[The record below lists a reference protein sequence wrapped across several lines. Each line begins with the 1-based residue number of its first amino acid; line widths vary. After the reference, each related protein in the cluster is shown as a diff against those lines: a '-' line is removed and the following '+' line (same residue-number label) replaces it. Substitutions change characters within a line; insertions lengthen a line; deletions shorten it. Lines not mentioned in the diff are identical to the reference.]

1 MLRILWNSKSAMMA
15 QQEKLDSIS
24 NNIANVNT
32 EGYKRTDVNF
42 SDLVYETLQRKGYPV
57 GSGLS
62 KEPITGSGVKADRM
76 IRDDS
81 QGNLLSTGLNTD
93 LCIDGDGYFQVVK
106 PDGTSAYTR
115 DGNFNLNSDGSLVD
129 NNGNKLVVV
138 DNNGNN
144 INSPEAG
151 ASIIFT
157 KDNFKVKSD
166 GTLQVKDSN
175 NNFINTGKI
184 NIYTAPGQDSLAS
197 VGDNLYEPV
206 NGARMSISNAPNI
219 MQGYLE
225 GSNVDV
231 AKEMT
236 DMMITQRAFE
246 LGSKGLKT
254 ADDMWSMVNNI
265 RGR

>member
-32 EGYKRTDVNF
+32 EGYKRNDVSF

-57 GSGLS
+57 SGGPTN
-62 KEPITGSGVKADRM
+62 EPVTGSGVKADRM
-76 IRDDS
+76 TRDDS
-81 QGNLLSTGLNTD
+81 QGNLLSTGSNTD
-93 LCIDGDGYFQVVK
+93 FCIDGDGYFQVLK
-106 PDGTSAYTR
+106 PDGTIAYTR

-129 NNGNKLVVV
+129 KSGNKIVIL

-151 ASIIFT
+151 ASIIFNNN
-157 KDNFKVKSD
+157 NFKVKSD

-184 NIYTAPGQDSLAS
+184 NIYTAPGQDSLVP

-206 NGARMSISNAPNI
+206 NGAQMSVSNNPNI

-246 LGSKGLKT
+246 LSSKGLKT

>member
-1 MLRILWNSKSAMMA
+1 MLRILWNSESAMMA

-57 GSGLS
+57 SSGLS
-62 KEPITGSGVKADRM
+62 KEPLTGSGVKAGQWT
-76 IRDDS
+76 RDNS
-81 QGNLLSTGLNTD
+81 QGNLVSTNSNTD
-93 LCIDGDGYFQVVK
+93 MCIDGEGYFAVQRA
-106 PDGTSAYTR
+106 DGTTAYTR
-115 DGNFNLNSDGSLVD
+115 SGNFDINSDGSLVD
-129 NNGNKLVVV
+129 KNGNKLVVL

-144 INSPEAG
+144 INSPETG
-151 ASIIFT
+151 ASIMFK
-157 KDNFKVKSD
+157 KDNFVVKSD
-166 GTLQVKDSN
+166 GTLMVKDSN
-175 NNFINTGKI
+175 NNFTEMGKI
-184 NIYTAPGQDSLAS
+184 NTYEAEGQDSLIS
-197 VGDNLYEPV
+197 VGDSLYKPV
-206 NGARMSISNAPNI
+206 NGAKMNVSNNTNI

-246 LGSKGLKT
+246 LGSRGLKT

>member
-1 MLRILWNSKSAMMA
+1 MLRILWNSESAMMA

-57 GSGLS
+57 SSGLS
-62 KEPITGSGVKADRM
+62 KEPLTGSGVKAGQWS
-76 IRDDS
+76 RDNS
-81 QGNLLSTGLNTD
+81 QGNLVSTNSNTD
-93 LCIDGDGYFQVVK
+93 MCIDGEGYFAVQRA
-106 PDGTSAYTR
+106 DGTTAYTR
-115 DGNFNLNSDGSLVD
+115 SGNFDINSDGSLVD
-129 NNGNKLVVV
+129 KNGNKLVVL

-144 INSPEAG
+144 INSPETG
-151 ASIIFT
+151 ASIMFK
-157 KDNFKVKSD
+157 KDNFVVKSD
-166 GTLQVKDSN
+166 GTLMVKISN
-175 NNFINTGKI
+175 NT
-184 NIYTAPGQDSLAS
+184 
-197 VGDNLYEPV
+197 
-206 NGARMSISNAPNI
+206 NI

-246 LGSKGLKT
+246 LGSRGLKT